1 MKVSIIIPVY
11 NEEHTILEVLDR
23 VKAVELEGL
32 AKEMV
37 VVDDGSTDGTVEKL
51 KKEIE
56 HENAG
61 LIKLVESSSNRGK
74 GAAIRTGLSHVTGDI
89 VLIQDADLEY
99 DPQDYPRLLEPL
111 LSGRAKVVFGSR
123 FKGHIRGMKF
133 LNWLA
138 NKILALTANLLYR
151 AKITDEA
158 TAYKAFDAQVIK
170 SLDLK
175 CQRFEFCP
183 EVLAKVRKRG
193 YEIYEVPISYRGRS
207 LEQGKKITYKDG
219 FIALW
224 TLIKYRFVD

>member
-1 MKVSIIIPVY
+1 MKISIIIPVY

-32 AKEMV
+32 AKEVV

-51 KKEIE
+51 KDEIGY
-56 HENAG
+56 ENAS

-99 DPQDYPRLLEPL
+99 DPQDYPRLIEPI
-111 LSGRAKVVFGSR
+111 LSGRARVVFGSR

-138 NKILALTANLLYR
+138 NKVLALTANLLYR

-193 YEIYEVPISYRGRS
+193 YEICEVPISYQGRS

-224 TLIKYRFVD
+224 TLIKYRFID